1 MSLRLVRRSRTTVLL
16 LPERWSL
23 LRLLDQSS
31 STIFRFGG
39 VGCTERTGGIWKAL
53 HLLLREENSIQSFR
67 SRGTTRWH
75 MPNGRVNGYPRKLSG
90 NSPPAA
96 GWTQS
101 DTSGVTTSSQ
111 AVNTW
116 RTPGK
121 DCSRF
126 KTVAKMDL
134 LALRRWAPSRRMGTA
149 CTTWPATFGSG
160 VATGIGSIATLRPQA
175 KTVVAIPVARLR
187 GMIQPIRTL
196 PSASS
201 KVVHSFA
208 TPPTAKVI
216 APARVEERRPT
227 PVRPIQAFGA

>member
-39 VGCTERTGGIWKAL
+39 VGCTERTGGIPKAL
-53 HLLLREENSIQSFR
+53 QLLLREENSIQSFR

-96 GWTQS
+96 GWTQN
-101 DTSGVTTSSQ
+101 DTSGVATSSQ
-111 AVNTW
+111 AVNKW

-126 KTVAKMDL
+126 KKPVQMDL
-134 LALRRWAPSRRMGTA
+134 FALPPWA
-149 CTTWPATFGSG
+149 
-160 VATGIGSIATLRPQA
+160 
-175 KTVVAIPVARLR
+175 
-187 GMIQPIRTL
+187 
-196 PSASS
+196 
-201 KVVHSFA
+201 H
-208 TPPTAKVI
+208 
-216 APARVEERRPT
+216 APAM
-227 PVRPIQAFGA
+227 